1 MLFTNFSSLILYSLN
16 LDSNGS
22 GSALLC
28 IRIRNTVSY
37 KLQQCLIHMTFSI
50 VHIYM
55 YIIHMQLLTQYT
67 TPNPGTPPPSLC
79 SVTGTTAG
87 CWTVYF
93 YSGYV
98 AQLAC
103 NVVTTPGSL
112 ACTANAIYCYAQN
125 CGFLNLDA
133 FPLNLV
139 KNILPKNRRK
149 RDSLTT

>member
-1 MLFTNFSSLILYSLN
+1 MDPDPHYYV
-16 LDSNGS
+16 S
-22 GSALLC
+22 GSETLLATSAYTVAMLDAYDILHC
-28 IRIRNTVSY
+28 TYVYICTLYTCSCLHNT
-37 KLQQCLIHMTFSI
+37 QH
-50 VHIYM
+50 
-55 YIIHMQLLTQYT
+55 LTQ
-67 TPNPGTPPPSLC
+67 GLPPPSLC